1 MIYFEG
7 ENYHFLFCNPDSVAR
22 VHSKISPFYDFPVA
36 EIEELPYLY
45 SQPAIIPKFLYE
57 LEYDRK
63 TTPSSAIQTPPYL
76 KLTNGLLYSENS
88 KFPKESEEVFE
99 GDRYPI
105 RSNPYRVVGTPT
117 TPIQILRENQQTQ
130 IGSVQTG
137 TFTLYRMFRKRMFST
152 KYLSL
157 RDIVN
162 PELNEEKVIQKI
174 EDLYFDRESK
184 TYLFRLVKILYAGTP
199 TEEQSLVSNLF
210 TYEIEFAKFLR
221 DRIFSIEILP
231 LIHGPFLNSILNKLD
246 ERILKYS
253 VPKLSPPVRKIVEKN
268 VSKNKWKQI
277 LESPSKK
284 PEPGES
290 FPEIVEKEIFRRFSR
305 RIYYEEGTFPVYKSP
320 SPKVEA
326 LEINVA
332 DYKHSAEEE
341 TSKIEI
347 EFKAISGEK
356 YNLNRSSNQIE
367 LYTITND
374 KILLRFL
381 KYMEVIRIDI
391 YLSKKERVQYEFF
404 KISADS
410 ILEIPRYDQAKLIV
424 GAGINSERKPLEFS
438 LLSFSY

>member
-22 VHSKISPFYDFPVA
+22 VHSKISPFYDFPLT

-45 SQPAIIPKFLYE
+45 SQAALIPKFLYE

-63 TTPSSAIQTPPYL
+63 TSPSSAIKTPPYL
-76 KLTNGLLYSENS
+76 KYTEGFLYSEDS
-88 KFPKESEEVFE
+88 KFPKESEEIFDGVH
-99 GDRYPI
+99 YPI
-105 RSNPYRVVGTPT
+105 RSNPYRVIGTPISKST
-117 TPIQILRENQQTQ
+117 APILIIRENLQTQ
-130 IGSVQTG
+130 LGSIQTG
-137 TFTLYRMFRKRMFST
+137 NFTLYRMFRKRMFST

-162 PELNEEKVIQKI
+162 PELNEEEVIKKI
-174 EDLYFDRESK
+174 EELYFDPESK

-199 TEEQSLVSNLF
+199 TEEQGLVSNLF

-246 ERILKYS
+246 ERILKFS
-253 VPKLSPPVRKIVEKN
+253 IPKLSPPVRRMVEKN

-277 LESPSKK
+277 LDGPNKK

-305 RIYYEEGTFPVYKSP
+305 RIYYEEGNFPIYIDT
-320 SPKVEA
+320 VE
-326 LEINVA
+326 E
-332 DYKHSAEEE
+332 D
-341 TSKIEI
+341 TSKTEI
-347 EFKAISGEK
+347 EFEGIPGENF
-356 YNLNRSSNQIE
+356 NLNRSSNEIE
-367 LYTITND
+367 LYAITKD
-374 KILLRFL
+374 KILLRIL
-381 KYMEVIRIDI
+381 KYMEVLRIDI
-391 YLSKKERVQYEFF
+391 YLSKKERDQYEFF
-404 KISADS
+404 KISAGY
-410 ILEIPRYDQAKLIV
+410 ILEIPKYDQAKLVI

-438 LLSFSY
+438 LLSFAY

>member
-1 MIYFEG
+1 MIYSEG

-22 VHSKISPFYDFPVA
+22 VHSKISPFYDFPLDKV
-36 EIEELPYLY
+36 EELPYLY
-45 SQPAIIPKFLYE
+45 SQPALIPKFLYE

-63 TTPSSAIQTPPYL
+63 TVLSSAIKTPPYL
-76 KLTNGLLYSENS
+76 KLANGLLYSEDS

-99 GDRYPI
+99 GRSYPI
-105 RSNPYRVVGTPT
+105 RSNPYQIAGTPT
-117 TPIQILRENQQTQ
+117 SRSLRPILILRENLQTQ
-130 IGSVQTG
+130 IGSIQTG
-137 TFTLYRMFRKRMFST
+137 KFTLYRVFRKRMFST

-162 PELNEEKVIQKI
+162 PELNEEEVIKKI
-174 EDLYFDRESK
+174 EDLYFDPESK
-184 TYLFRLVKILYAGTP
+184 TYLFRLVKILYSGTP
-199 TEEQSLVSNLF
+199 REEQELVSNLF

-246 ERILKYS
+246 ERIVKFS
-253 VPKLSPPVRKIVEKN
+253 IAKLSPPVRRMVEKN

-277 LESPSKK
+277 LDGPSKK

-305 RIYYEEGTFPVYKSP
+305 RIYYEEGNFPVYKD
-320 SPKVEA
+320 V
-326 LEINVA
+326 
-332 DYKHSAEEE
+332 AEEE
-341 TSKIEI
+341 SSKTQLEFEEI
-347 EFKAISGEK
+347 SAEK
-356 YNLNRSSNQIE
+356 YNLNRTSNQIE
-367 LYTITND
+367 LYAVTKD
-374 KILLRFL
+374 KILLRIL
-381 KYMEVIRIDI
+381 KYMELVRIDI
-391 YLSKKERVQYEFF
+391 YLSKKERDQYEFF

-410 ILEIPRYDQAKLIV
+410 ILEIPKYDQAKLIV

>member
-22 VHSKISPFYDFPVA
+22 VHSKISPFYDFPLT

-45 SQPAIIPKFLYE
+45 SQAALIPKFLYE

-63 TTPSSAIQTPPYL
+63 TSPSSAIKTPPYL
-76 KLTNGLLYSENS
+76 KYTEGLLYSEDS
-88 KFPKESEEVFE
+88 KFPKESEEVFD
-99 GDRYPI
+99 GVHYPI
-105 RSNPYRVVGTPT
+105 RSNPYRVIGTPISKST
-117 TPIQILRENQQTQ
+117 APILITRENLQTQ
-130 IGSVQTG
+130 LGSIQTG
-137 TFTLYRMFRKRMFST
+137 NFTLYRMFRKRMFST

-162 PELNEEKVIQKI
+162 PELNEEEVIKKI
-174 EDLYFDRESK
+174 EELYFDPESK

-199 TEEQSLVSNLF
+199 TEEQGLVSNLF

-246 ERILKYS
+246 ERILKFS
-253 VPKLSPPVRKIVEKN
+253 IPKLSPPVRRMVEKN

-277 LESPSKK
+277 LDGPSKK

-305 RIYYEEGTFPVYKSP
+305 RIYYEEGNFPIY
-320 SPKVEA
+320 
-326 LEINVA
+326 I
-332 DYKHSAEEE
+332 DTAEED
-341 TSKIEI
+341 TSKTEI
-347 EFKAISGEK
+347 EFEGISGEK
-356 YNLNRSSNQIE
+356 FNLNRSSNEIE
-367 LYTITND
+367 LYAVTKD
-374 KILLRFL
+374 KILLRIL
-381 KYMEVIRIDI
+381 KYMEVLRIDI
-391 YLSKKERVQYEFF
+391 YLSKKERDQYEFF
-404 KISADS
+404 KISAGY
-410 ILEIPRYDQAKLIV
+410 ILEIPKYDQAKLII

>member
-22 VHSKISPFYDFPVA
+22 VHSKISPFYDFPVQ

-45 SQPAIIPKFLYE
+45 AQPALIPKFLYE

-63 TTPSSAIQTPPYL
+63 VIQSSAIKTPPYL
-76 KLTNGLLYSENS
+76 KFTDGLLYSEDS
-88 KFPKESEEVFE
+88 KFPKESVELFD
-99 GDRYPI
+99 GSRYPI
-105 RSNPYRVVGTPT
+105 RSNPYRVAGTQASLSV
-117 TPIQILRENQQTQ
+117 TPITVIRENLQTQ
-130 IGSVQTG
+130 VGSVQTG
-137 TFTLYRMFRKRMFST
+137 KFTLYRMFRKKMFST

-162 PELNEEKVIQKI
+162 PELNEEDIIKKI
-174 EDLYFDRESK
+174 EELYFDPESK

-199 TEEQSLVSNLF
+199 TEEQGLVSNLF

-246 ERILKYS
+246 ERILKFS
-253 VPKLSPPVRKIVEKN
+253 VPKLSLPVRKMVERN

-277 LESPSKK
+277 LDGPSKK

-305 RIYYEEGTFPVYKSP
+305 RIYYEEGNFPLYK
-320 SPKVEA
+320 
-326 LEINVA
+326 
-332 DYKHSAEEE
+332 DSAEEE
-341 TSKIEI
+341 TSKTEI
-347 EFKAISGEK
+347 EFEGIPGDKF
-356 YNLNRSSNQIE
+356 NLNRSSHEIE
-367 LYTITND
+367 LYAITKD
-374 KILLRFL
+374 KILLRIL
-381 KYMEVIRIDI
+381 KYMEVLRIDI
-391 YLSKKERVQYEFF
+391 YLSKKERDQFEFF
-404 KISADS
+404 KISGDS
-410 ILEIPRYDQAKLIV
+410 ILEIPKYDQAKLII

>member
-22 VHSKISPFYDFPVA
+22 VHSKIAPFYDFPLNQ
-36 EIEELPYLY
+36 IEELPYLY
-45 SQPAIIPKFLYE
+45 SQPALIPKFLYE

-63 TTPSSAIQTPPYL
+63 ITPSSAIKTPPYL
-76 KLTNGLLYSENS
+76 KFTEGLLYSEDS
-88 KFPKESEEVFE
+88 KFPKESQEIVEEV
-99 GDRYPI
+99 RYPI
-105 RSNPYRVVGTPT
+105 RSNPYSVVGTPT
-117 TPIQILRENQQTQ
+117 ARSPRPVLITRENLQTQ
-130 IGSVQTG
+130 VGSIQTG
-137 TFTLYRMFRKRMFST
+137 KFILNRMFRRRMFAT

-162 PELNEEKVIQKI
+162 PELNEEEVIKKI
-174 EDLYFDRESK
+174 EELYFDPESK

-199 TEEQSLVSNLF
+199 TEEQGLVSNLF

-246 ERILKYS
+246 ERILKFS
-253 VPKLSPPVRKIVEKN
+253 VSKLSPPVRKMVEKN

-277 LESPSKK
+277 LDGPSKK
-284 PEPGES
+284 PELGES

-305 RIYYEEGTFPVYKSP
+305 RIYYEEGNFPVYKNLSRNGN
-320 SPKVEA
+320 S
-326 LEINVA
+326 A
-332 DYKHSAEEE
+332 DEE
-341 TSKIEI
+341 TFKIEI
-347 EFKAISGEK
+347 EFEGFPADK
-356 YNLNRSSNQIE
+356 YNLNRSSIEIE
-367 LYTITND
+367 LYAITKN
-374 KILLRFL
+374 KILFRFL
-381 KYMEVIRIDI
+381 KYMDIIRIDI
-391 YLSKKERVQYEFF
+391 YLSKKERDQYEFF

-410 ILEIPRYDQAKLIV
+410 IIEIPKYDQAKLII

>member
-22 VHSKISPFYDFPVA
+22 VHSKISPFYDFPLT

-45 SQPAIIPKFLYE
+45 SEASLIPKFLYE

-63 TTPSSAIQTPPYL
+63 TTQSSAIKTPSYL
-76 KLTNGLLYSENS
+76 KFAEGLLYSEDS
-88 KFPKESEEVFE
+88 KFPKESEEVYD
-99 GDRYPI
+99 GTRYQI
-105 RSNPYRVVGTPT
+105 HSNPYRVVGTPT
-117 TPIQILRENQQTQ
+117 SKSTAPILILRETLQTQ
-130 IGSVQTG
+130 VGSIQTG
-137 TFTLYRMFRKRMFST
+137 KFTLFRIFRKRMFST

-162 PELNEEKVIQKI
+162 PELNEEEVIKKI
-174 EDLYFDRESK
+174 EELYFDPESK

-199 TEEQSLVSNLF
+199 SEEQGLVSNLF

-246 ERILKYS
+246 ERILKFS
-253 VPKLSPPVRKIVEKN
+253 VPKLSPPVRRMVEKN

-277 LESPSKK
+277 LDGPSKK

-305 RIYYEEGTFPVYKSP
+305 RIYYEEGSFPIYK
-320 SPKVEA
+320 
-326 LEINVA
+326 
-332 DYKHSAEEE
+332 DSAEEV
-341 TSKIEI
+341 TSKTEI
-347 EFKAISGEK
+347 EFEGIPGEK
-356 YNLNRSSNQIE
+356 FNLNRSSNEIE
-367 LYTITND
+367 LYAITKD
-374 KILLRFL
+374 KILLRIP
-381 KYMEVIRIDI
+381 KYMEIVRIDI
-391 YLSKKERVQYEFF
+391 YLSKKERDEYEFF
-404 KISADS
+404 KISAGS